1 MLLIIII
8 ALIFLIGYSS
18 QRTGVCMVRAMN
30 EVIERRRGHRL
41 AGFLLAA
48 ATAMMVMAAAEYLGA
63 RPFTTILGA
72 RTDWIAIAGG
82 VLYGLG
88 SRINGHCAI
97 GTAAAL
103 TSGQMSRSASIAA
116 MLVAAICLGP
126 NMLQAALLLPM
137 REQVVSPLAGNVPL
151 ALAVGGTLAALAGY
165 YLYRRLKLRRPGGGW
180 SPLLA
185 MALIGAASG
194 ALFAL
199 DQQWLYTSSIAK
211 IAYGDTPFTFRA
223 IAVPIA
229 LIGGMVVA
237 VVIGGMFRLQTGS
250 IREWARA
257 AAGGLLMGIGATFV
271 PGGNDTM
278 LFTGIPLLLPNLL
291 AAYAAFV
298 VTLYLALYV
307 GRPKDGQQISADV

>member
-1 MLLIIII
+1 MLTTAII

-18 QRTGVCMVRAMN
+18 QRTGVCMVRAVH
-30 EVIERRRGHRL
+30 EVIERRRAHRL

-48 ATAMMVMAAAEYLGA
+48 AIAMMVMAVAEYSGA
-63 RPFTTILGA
+63 QPFTTILGV

-126 NMLQAALLLPM
+126 NMSQAALLLPP
-137 REQVVSPLAGNVPL
+137 REQAVSPLAGNVLL
-151 ALAVGGTLAALAGY
+151 ALVVGGTLAALAGY
-165 YLYRRLKLRRPGGGW
+165 YLYRRLELRRPGRGW

-185 MALIGAASG
+185 MSLIGAASG
-194 ALFAL
+194 ILFAL

-211 IAYGDTPFTFRA
+211 IAYGETHFTLRA

-229 LIGGMVVA
+229 LIVGMLAAVA
-237 VVIGGMFRLQTGS
+237 IGGMFRLRTGS
-250 IREWARA
+250 IREWAKA
-257 AAGGLLMGIGATFV
+257 AIGGLLMGTGATLV

-291 AAYAAFV
+291 AAYAAFFA
-298 VTLYLALYV
+298 TLYLALYV
-307 GRPKDGQQISADV
+307 GKPKDGQQISADA